1 MSKFYALLIGINY
14 YESVATYPKIY
25 KNLGGC
31 VRDIDL
37 VDSYLR
43 ENLEIPQDQ
52 IWKLTAPIQE
62 TNTLAAF
69 RSARG
74 DVLPTYANIVKAF
87 AEVTTA
93 AGSGDQVYI
102 HYSGH
107 GGRAETIYPELGAVK
122 LQDEGL
128 VPMDIGS
135 DDGRYIRDVEMAT
148 LLKRITDQGC
158 ITTVI
163 FDSCHSGGATR
174 GDCAVRGSENNETD
188 STPRSSE
195 SLVAT
200 REELIKNWQ
209 TLTQANPEPS
219 DGWLPNKDDYVFLA
233 ACRPKEFAYE
243 YAVNGGERNG
253 ALTYWMMDTL
263 TSSNSVVT
271 YKSLYSRVK
280 GMIQS
285 KFPQQLP
292 MLTGNGDR
300 VVFGDKRKYKPYT
313 VSVSGVD
320 LANQEITL
328 EAGLAQGL
336 SKGTRF
342 AIYPFNF
349 EDLADKTQQI
359 AIAELTS
366 EIEAGSSQAK
376 ILNADA
382 GGIEV
387 KAEIQPG
394 AAAVMVAAPVDLIR
408 KVRLFDAKVAGARE
422 QDLPAELVA
431 KQTTALAKVREALT
445 GNGWVVEAEGNEEA
459 YYQVAVAKDGTYEIC
474 IGMPVENLRPALIID
489 DPDAPQKV
497 VDRLVHLTKY
507 QSVRALD
514 NPVSDLTEE
523 LEFQLC
529 DRNKQPF
536 PDPQNVSLKPG
547 EVTYLK
553 VKNNYSDTLNV
564 AVIDLEPTW
573 EISQIPIQGDFSA
586 FFSLDSGQ
594 EAYTKLRLALP
605 ENYQQTKETLKIFAT
620 KGAANFQWLIL
631 PSLDEQPRTRGNY
644 LNQELRT
651 RSANGQTVNPLNGL
665 LTAIGNDAD
674 NPPERTRAMI
684 YEPDPAA
691 EWSTQEIQITV
702 KN

>member
-14 YESVATYPKIY
+14 YKSVATYPRLY

-37 VDSYLR
+37 VDKYLR
-43 ENLEIPQDQ
+43 EDLKIPSKQ
-52 IWKLTAPIQE
+52 IWKLTAPVEE
-62 TNTLAAF
+62 TSKLAEIRA
-69 RSARG
+69 AQG
-74 DVLPTYANIVKAF
+74 NILPTYENIVKAF
-87 AEVTTA
+87 AEITA
-93 AGSGDQVYI
+93 AAESDDQVYI

-107 GGRAETIYPELGAVK
+107 GGRAVTIYPELQGADRE
-122 LQDEGL
+122 DEGI
-128 VPMDIGS
+128 VPMDIAS
-135 DDGRYIRDVEMAT
+135 NNGRYLRDVEIAT
-148 LLKRITDQGC
+148 LLKRITDKGC

-174 GDCAVRGSENNETD
+174 GDCAIRGNENNEID
-188 STPRSSE
+188 ATPRSQE
-195 SLVAT
+195 SLVAPKD
-200 REELIKNWQ
+200 ELIKNWKI
-209 TLTQANPEPS
+209 LTQADPDLS
-219 DGWLPNKDDYVFLA
+219 AGWLPNKDDYVFLA
-233 ACRPKEFAYE
+233 ACRPSEFAYE

-300 VVFGDKRKYKPYT
+300 EVFGNKRKYKPYT

-320 LANQEITL
+320 LNNKEITL
-328 EAGLAQGL
+328 DAGLAQGL

-342 AIYPFNF
+342 AIYAFDA
-349 EDLADKTQQI
+349 EDLTDKTQQI
-359 AIAELTS
+359 AIVEIMDD
-366 EIEAGSSQAK
+366 IEASSSTAK
-376 ILNADA
+376 ILDSEA
-382 GGIEV
+382 GGIDV

-394 AAAVMVAAPVDLIR
+394 ASAVMVAAPVDLIR
-408 KVRLFDAKVAGARE
+408 KVRLFDCKVAGERE

-431 KQTTALAKVREALT
+431 KQTTALAKLREALT
-445 GNGWVVEAEGNEEA
+445 DNGWVVEAKDDEEG

-474 IGMPVENLRPALIID
+474 IGMPIENLRPALSIN

-514 NPVSDLTEE
+514 NPASELTEY

-553 VKNNYSDTLNV
+553 VKNNYSQTLNV
-564 AVIDLEPTW
+564 AVLDLEPTW
-573 EISQIPIQGDFSA
+573 EISQVPIQGG
-586 FFSLDSGQ
+586 FFSFFPLDSGK

-605 ENYQQTKETLKIFAT
+605 NNYKQAQETLKIFAT
-620 KGAANFQWLIL
+620 KGSANFQWLIL
-631 PSLDEQPRTRGNY
+631 PSLDETPQAKRNRPNE
-644 LNQELRT
+644 ELRT
-651 RSANGQTVNPLNGL
+651 RSGNDSVNPLNSL
-665 LTAIGNDAD
+665 LTAIGNDVD
-674 NPPERTRAMI
+674 NPPEKTRAMA
-684 YEPDPAA
+684 YEPDPEA
-691 EWSTQEIQITV
+691 EWATQEILITV
-702 KN
+702 KT